1 MNYIN
6 ENGILNHSVSS
17 TQDWTML
24 NWIFTLLIYKLAYV
38 SKSVATDIQKNITV
52 TEGDVAI
59 LPCEAQDEKNKYQ
72 VVWMNPK
79 KILIGKNQRR
89 FIDDARISIEHT
101 HVDYWNLHI
110 RHIRYEDRGEY
121 TCTVNT
127 SPVQITRVNLMV
139 YVPARILES
148 ASSKDINVQEGR
160 DVTLWCNA
168 TGIPEPNITWFRIN
182 NHHGPYRERV
192 GAIGDTLIIK
202 NISRHCGG
210 KYECMADNN
219 VKAAVQHTI
228 KVDVHFRPEV
238 NLVNLRQSQSLGR
251 ETILQCNVSASPFGV
266 NIWRFGDREFDQQ
279 SGPNYRTDMYKED
292 NLRVTLSLRILNVSR
307 GDFGNY
313 TCEAQNKYGRSER
326 TMLLY
331 EYTVPT
337 FNPSPVKPSTTPHIL
352 TYSESM
358 KRTHPETVSQVKD
371 ASGDTK
377 IFDFSKQSG
386 LRIVD
391 DSNIGSTTGVTSQ
404 TLVTITLFWT
414 LQSVYLQVGLF

>member
-386 LRIVD
+386 LRTVD

>member
-1 MNYIN
+1 MN
-6 ENGILNHSVSS
+6 EDGILKHSLS
-17 TQDWTML
+17 TTKDWTML

-38 SKSVATDIQKNITV
+38 SKSVATDLHRNITV

-59 LPCEAQDEKNKYQ
+59 LPCEAQDEQNKYS

-101 HVDYWNLHI
+101 QIDYWNLHI

-148 ASSKDINVQEGR
+148 ASSKDINVLEGR

-182 NHHGPYRERV
+182 NHHGSYRERV

-210 KYECMADNN
+210 KYECMATNN

-228 KVDVHFRPEV
+228 KVDVHFPPEV
-238 NLVNLRQSQSLGR
+238 NLINLRQFQSLDK
-251 ETILQCNVSASPFGV
+251 ETILQCDVSASPFGV
-266 NIWRFGDREFDQQ
+266 NIWRFGEREFDQQ

-292 NLRVTLSLRILNVSR
+292 HLKVTLSLRILNVGR

-326 TMLLY
+326 TMILSEL
-331 EYTVPT
+331 TVPT
-337 FNPSPVKPSTTPHIL
+337 TSYPSLLRPSTTQHVL
-352 TYSESM
+352 TYSETLR
-358 KRTHPETVSQVKD
+358 RTHPETVSQIK
-371 ASGDTK
+371 GDFGETK
-377 IFDFSKQSG
+377 IFDFSKQTG
-386 LRIVD
+386 LKAD
-391 DSNIGSTTGVTSQ
+391 YDSNAGPPTRVTVE
-404 TLVTITLFWT
+404 TLGTITMFWT
-414 LQSVYLQVGLF
+414 LKSIYPGLF

>member
-1 MNYIN
+1 MN
-6 ENGILNHSVSS
+6 ENGILKHSLS
-17 TQDWTML
+17 TTKDWKML

-38 SKSVATDIQKNITV
+38 SKSVATDLHRNITV

-59 LPCEAQDEKNKYQ
+59 LPCEAQDEQNKYQ

-101 HVDYWNLHI
+101 RIDYWNLHI

-182 NHHGPYRERV
+182 NHHGTYKERV

-210 KYECMADNN
+210 KYECMATNN

-228 KVDVHFRPEV
+228 KVDVHFPPEV
-238 NLVNLRQSQSLGR
+238 SLINLHQSQSLGK
-251 ETILQCNVSASPFGV
+251 ETILQCDVSASPFGV
-266 NIWRFGDREFDQQ
+266 NIWRFGDREFDQP
-279 SGPNYRTDMYKED
+279 SGPNYRTDMYKD
-292 NLRVTLSLRILNVSR
+292 NHLKVTLSLRILNVSR

-326 TMLLY
+326 TMILS

-337 FNPSPVKPSTTPHIL
+337 FNPSPLRPSTTPKVL
-352 TYSESM
+352 SYSETM
-358 KRTHPETVSQVKD
+358 KRTHPETVSQIKND
-371 ASGDTK
+371 FEDTK
-377 IFDFSKQSG
+377 IFDFSKLTG
-386 LRIVD
+386 LKEVD
-391 DSNIGSTTGVTSQ
+391 DSKNAGSITRGTVQ
-404 TLVTITLFWT
+404 TLGTITMFWT
-414 LQSVYLQVGLF
+414 LKSIYPGLF

>member
-1 MNYIN
+1 MN
-6 ENGILNHSVSS
+6 EDGILKHSLS
-17 TQDWTML
+17 TTKDWTML

-38 SKSVATDIQKNITV
+38 SKSDATDLHRNITV

-59 LPCEAQDEKNKYQ
+59 LPCEAQDEQNKYQ

-101 HVDYWNLHI
+101 QIDYWNLHI

-139 YVPARILES
+139 HVPARILES

-182 NHHGPYRERV
+182 NHHGLYRERV

-210 KYECMADNN
+210 KYECMATNN

-228 KVDVHFRPEV
+228 KVDVHFPPEV
-238 NLVNLRQSQSLGR
+238 SLINLRQSQSLGR
-251 ETILQCNVSASPFGV
+251 ETILQCDVSASPFGV
-266 NIWRFGDREFDQQ
+266 NIWRFGEREFDQQ

-292 NLRVTLSLRILNVSR
+292 HLKVTLSLRILNVSR

-326 TMLLY
+326 TMILHEL
-331 EYTVPT
+331 TVPTT
-337 FNPSPVKPSTTPHIL
+337 FNPSPLGPSTTPHVL
-352 TYSESM
+352 SYSETM
-358 KRTHPETVSQVKD
+358 KRTHPETVSQIKND
-371 ASGDTK
+371 IGDTSY
-377 IFDFSKQSG
+377 IFDFSKQTG
-386 LRIVD
+386 LIAED
-391 DSNIGSTTGVTSQ
+391 DSNAGSPTRVTLQ
-404 TLVTITLFWT
+404 TLGTIIMFWT
-414 LQSVYLQVGLF
+414 LKSIYPGLF